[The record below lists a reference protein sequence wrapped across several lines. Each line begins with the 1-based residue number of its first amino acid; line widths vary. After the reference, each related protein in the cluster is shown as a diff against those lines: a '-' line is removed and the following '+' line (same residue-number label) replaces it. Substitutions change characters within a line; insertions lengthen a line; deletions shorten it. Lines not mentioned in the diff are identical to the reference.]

1 MMGLPG
7 KGIVLGIQQV
17 GYGYIEWNLPGQLQY
32 QPGEV
37 IPMVLRVSNPS
48 AEAREYQLYLG
59 LFDPETRELIPDTME
74 LIQVNGGNSF
84 TVAGGSYIEMEGE
97 VSVGQSN
104 VILALLLYDVASD
117 TVPSHLEASLVA
129 PGGALELTPLWG
141 GMFAL
146 AAVGMMVPLITDLF
160 QEEK

>member
-1 MMGLPG
+1 MMGLLG
-7 KGIVLGIQQV
+7 KGIVLGVQQV

-32 QPGEV
+32 QPGEA

-97 VSVGQSN
+97 VAVGQSN

-129 PGGALELTPLWG
+129 PGAGLELTPLWG

-146 AAVGMMVPLITDLF
+146 AAVGMMVPLITDVF
-160 QEEK
+160 REEK